1 MPKLDQEILQLPH
14 VLLATGTAVGFLILT
29 VETFYSGFKMSK
41 LRRGGRSLAAL
52 LLALL
57 AAGLSTVLILYIGKY
72 YDKLNETVNN
82 LKPEEGEATRR
93 FAYFVKSSNP
103 GCFTQDLLPQ
113 PCILPFTYQDQ
124 VYSQCANQ
132 GSVKWCS
139 TETDEDNNH
148 VESSWVEGRST
159 AGWCSEDCP
168 ACRTGTGANCRLPF
182 DDYYNKFTY
191 SACTTHDGDDP
202 WCDTANSWGYCID
215 SCTGGNNIRLIKIF
229 LHINIINIS

>member
-57 AAGLSTVLILYIGKY
+57 AAGLSTVLILYIGDY

-93 FAYFVKSSNP
+93 FAYFVK
-103 GCFTQDLLPQ
+103 
-113 PCILPFTYQDQ
+113 
-124 VYSQCANQ
+124 A
-132 GSVKWCS
+132 
-139 TETDEDNNH
+139 
-148 VESSWVEGRST
+148 
-159 AGWCSEDCP
+159 
-168 ACRTGTGANCRLPF
+168 
-182 DDYYNKFTY
+182 
-191 SACTTHDGDDP
+191 
-202 WCDTANSWGYCID
+202 
-215 SCTGGNNIRLIKIF
+215 
-229 LHINIINIS
+229 